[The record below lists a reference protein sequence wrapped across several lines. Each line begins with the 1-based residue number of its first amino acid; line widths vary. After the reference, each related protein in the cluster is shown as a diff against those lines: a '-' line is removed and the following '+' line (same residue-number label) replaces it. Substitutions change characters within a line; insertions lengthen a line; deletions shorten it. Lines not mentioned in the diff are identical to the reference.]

1 VGGAY
6 DVRIQLQDT
15 GYVAVVEVGRGAREE
30 VLEERTEGDD
40 DDVDDVELLP
50 QPVAIDDGIDK
61 ERASRV
67 EQEIHLPS
75 EDGPSALS
83 AEQQHSDAGA
93 ASGADVTDASAATVA
108 ASSSQEGPTADEESS
123 ATVDGEG
130 SAARLIAGDGSSD
143 FNHLEPI
150 STSSAAFVAGASLPV
165 SASTAAPPLA
175 ADLEREEPC
184 IRAESARSA
193 GSQASAISIKETI
206 DIAVL
211 EMIADAVVNCDKELN
226 LMSMAIEDAGLKAL
240 SQACT
245 EQGALETC
253 EGLWLIQ
260 NYIGDEGVMALADAC
275 TRGAIPNL
283 RELYLGQNN
292 IGNAGISAL
301 AQACVSGA
309 LTRLTELHLSNNMI
323 GNDGLKALSDACMGG
338 ALEKCTTLHLQWNR
352 ITDEGAQALAAACAG
367 GALKKCRVLV
377 LNGNK
382 ITAVGLTAMMDT
394 ISNGAL
400 NMLRELTLPGGR
412 VPEDLKKRIKKAVV
426 DKGKGGAVKFSHF

>member
-1 VGGAY
+1 MSARASARNSKEVQGPAATRKSPQSKTPKKKIPSKKELPSIAEAAPAAVGPAAAPASTSVDPASSSGTEPSSSQSTKAIAAPATSAEEGDASAQFSQSEELRMLPEVSAASSGKAVPVSASPAAATSTVQHADLVVEELPGPTREPSKHHLQGGDGQAPSEQGTEAGDIEDALGGTASSTRARVEAAATSAGGRAEVVATSEQQEVVHAAGGTAGEGSAGAEDKTVGGAY

-193 GSQASAISIKETI
+193 GSQASAISIK
-206 DIAVL
+206 VG
-211 EMIADAVVNCDKELN
+211 DA
-226 LMSMAIEDAGLKAL
+226 
-240 SQACT
+240 
-245 EQGALETC
+245 
-253 EGLWLIQ
+253 
-260 NYIGDEGVMALADAC
+260 
-275 TRGAIPNL
+275 
-283 RELYLGQNN
+283 
-292 IGNAGISAL
+292 
-301 AQACVSGA
+301 
-309 LTRLTELHLSNNMI
+309 
-323 GNDGLKALSDACMGG
+323 
-338 ALEKCTTLHLQWNR
+338 
-352 ITDEGAQALAAACAG
+352 
-367 GALKKCRVLV
+367 
-377 LNGNK
+377 
-382 ITAVGLTAMMDT
+382 
-394 ISNGAL
+394 
-400 NMLRELTLPGGR
+400 
-412 VPEDLKKRIKKAVV
+412 
-426 DKGKGGAVKFSHF
+426 